1 MFITYNQ
8 SEDTQTKKI
17 CIKYTPKEISE
28 FKKKIKAEFYSF
40 LDSNAV
46 KNDKS
51 KKEDES
57 FILPD
62 EINKTY
68 YLKYIQYILYTF
80 NSTIV
85 NMIIVY
91 LNENKAFFVLY
102 RSEENFIYNLICLLK
117 NLMMNEIEV
126 SYFTLLLDNLGW
138 KSEQINEIW
147 LYSTFLGKIT
157 KKKCFTDNESDL
169 FLNIFS
175 RKYPNF
181 KESYSKFIA
190 YEKIFEKLEKKY

>member
-1 MFITYNQ
+1 MI
-8 SEDTQTKKI
+8 
-17 CIKYTPKEISE
+17 IKYTNLNTAFLEI
-28 FKKKIKAEFYSF
+28 
-40 LDSNAV
+40 
-46 KNDKS
+46 
-51 KKEDES
+51 
-57 FILPD
+57 
-62 EINKTY
+62 
-68 YLKYIQYILYTF
+68 
-80 NSTIV
+80 
-85 NMIIVY
+85 
-91 LNENKAFFVLY
+91 Y
-102 RSEENFIYNLICLLK
+102 RFEQNFIYNLISLLK
-117 NLMMNEIEV
+117 HLMMNEIEV